1 MGEDMFKDLSLS
13 KEAMTEY
20 HAKLPSTSFGQRL
33 SVMVLQRSAWP
44 FTVTKKSVDLPINVR
59 FPSFAFLYYATHRF
73 FIPYSDAKG
82 ARELRE

>member
-44 FTVTKKSVDLPINVR
+44 FTVTKKSVDLPISVR

-73 FIPYSDAKG
+73 VRCKRSS
-82 ARELRE
+82 

>member
-44 FTVTKKSVDLPINVR
+44 FTVTKKTVDLPISVR
-59 FPSFAFLYYATHRF
+59 FPSFAFLCCPTH
-73 FIPYSDAKG
+73 ISYSDAKG